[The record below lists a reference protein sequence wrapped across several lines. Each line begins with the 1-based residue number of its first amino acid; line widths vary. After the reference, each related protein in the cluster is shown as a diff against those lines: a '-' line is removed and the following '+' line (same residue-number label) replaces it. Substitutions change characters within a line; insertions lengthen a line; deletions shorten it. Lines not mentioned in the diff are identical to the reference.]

1 MHDFDKFFRTGRI
14 SYNMLKYIP
23 GLAKIGYLGN
33 CIRQKQKQLPLI
45 NLIKFNVQLTV
56 NYTTFQNVHLWFLI
70 KIKLAPDNDND
81 IAAGIITVNN
91 FFAH

>member
-1 MHDFDKFFRTGRI
+1 MHDFDKFFQTGKI
-14 SYNMLKYIP
+14 SCNMLKYIP
-23 GLAKIGYLGN
+23 GLAKIGYQGN

-45 NLIKFNVQLTV
+45 KLIKFNVQLTS

-70 KIKLAPDNDND
+70 KIKLAADNDND

>member
-14 SYNMLKYIP
+14 SYNMLKYIT

-45 NLIKFNVQLTV
+45 NLIKFNVQLTA

>member
-1 MHDFDKFFRTGRI
+1 
-14 SYNMLKYIP
+14 MLKYIP
-23 GLAKIGYLGN
+23 GLAKIGCLGN

-45 NLIKFNVQLTV
+45 NLIKFNVQLTA

>member
-1 MHDFDKFFRTGRI
+1 MHSTEAEAI
-14 SYNMLKYIP
+14 
-23 GLAKIGYLGN
+23 A
-33 CIRQKQKQLPLI
+33 LI
-45 NLIKFNVQLTV
+45 NLIKFNVQLTA

>member
-1 MHDFDKFFRTGRI
+1 
-14 SYNMLKYIP
+14 MLKYIP

-45 NLIKFNVQLTV
+45 NLIKFNVQLTA